1 MNKSLEIAR
10 RNLFYIILLLP
21 IVIFPKSTAIF
32 EISRTFSIGIMVGFL
47 GVYYF
52 LFNKIERIKLPSSFI
67 LLFFLVSFIT
77 NLFSIDKNISI
88 LGTYPRFADG
98 DLVNLITFLFIVLIL
113 NIWEK
118 VDLVKIAFYSSLPI
132 SIIAVLQSFL
142 TNDRI
147 GSTLGQPNFLGL
159 FISLTL
165 IYQFLNF
172 QKIKLK
178 LYLKYAIL
186 VVQSY
191 VLIKSASLT
200 AFIALGVVISYLLW
214 SKKIVIGKPKL
225 IFIIILLSALLIS
238 QGSILFPKIKDTY
251 FQLVDRKQTTISDS
265 LLIRFAIWE
274 STIKLIT
281 TDSKHFLLGS
291 GSNTFAI
298 EFEKN
303 RNTKL
308 DVYSEYYLFYDKPHN
323 YFLEI
328 IYSNGFFSLILFLFI
343 TYKSLKSKN
352 DNSVYIVVIL
362 FFIAF
367 NWLDIYSRLILF
379 SLISLNL
386 KKEEFKSDNLK
397 VIAVIYF
404 FLVVV
409 SGIFLFADAKFY
421 ERDYQTAVKLMPFND
436 TYKAQYLI
444 SKNENSNDFF
454 FKNQNPL
461 IKIEGLQ
468 LYKGQKLEE
477 FKIHLMKD
485 YPNNLP
491 IKILVENAK

>member
-10 RNLFYIILLLP
+10 RNLFYITLLLP
-21 IVIFPKSTAIF
+21 IVIFPISTAIF
-32 EISRTFSIGIMVGFL
+32 EISRTFSIGIMLGLL

-52 LFNKIERIKLPSSFI
+52 LFNKVATIKLPNKYIMF
-67 LLFFLVSFIT
+67 FFLVCLIT

-88 LGTYPRFADG
+88 LGSYPRFVDG

-118 VDLVKIAFYSSLPI
+118 VDLIKIAFYSSLPI

-142 TNDRI
+142 SNERI

-165 IYQFLNF
+165 LYQLLNF

-186 VVQSY
+186 IVQTY

-200 AFIALGVVISYLLW
+200 AFIALGAVVVYLLL

-225 IFIIILLSALLIS
+225 ILIIFLLAALMFS
-238 QGSILFPKIKDTY
+238 QGSILFPKFKDIY

-265 LLIRFAIWE
+265 LLIRLAIWE

-308 DVYSEYYLFYDKPHN
+308 DNYSEYYLFYDKPHN

-328 IYSNGFFSLILFLFI
+328 IFSNGFFALILFLLI

-352 DNSVYIVVIL
+352 DNAIYIVVIL

-367 NWLDIYSRLILF
+367 NWLDIYSRLLLF

-386 KKEEFKSDNLK
+386 KNEEFKGNHLK
-397 VIAVIYF
+397 VIGIVYF
-404 FLVVV
+404 FLLLV
-409 SGIFLFADAKFY
+409 SGIFLFADSKFY
-421 ERDYQTAVKLMPFND
+421 ERDYQTAVKVTPFND
-436 TYKAQYLI
+436 TYKAQYLV
-444 SKNENSNDFF
+444 SENENLNDFF
-454 FKNQNPL
+454 FNNHNPL
-461 IKIEGLQ
+461 IKIEGLK
-468 LYKGQKLEE
+468 LYKGQKLQE
-477 FKIHLMKD
+477 FKIHLMEN

-491 IKILVENAK
+491 IKMLIEDAK